1 MLEDLKQNEL
11 DFAEEKLIR
20 SLFNGSL
27 EPSPVASL
35 VFKTTGFDPNK
46 LIAQFEGIIKP
57 FMTDTG
63 LLDGS
68 RLRSILR
75 QTHPRISE
83 MIPMKTIRLSD
94 LAEEIAPVIQQLI
107 YGR

>member
-11 DFAEEKLIR
+11 DLAEEKLIR

-27 EPSPVASL
+27 EPSPIASL
-35 VFKTTGFDPNK
+35 VFKTSGFDPNK
-46 LIAQFEGIIKP
+46 WINRFEELIKP

-63 LLDGS
+63 LLDSS
-68 RLRSILR
+68 RLRSLLR
-75 QTHPRISE
+75 QTHPHLADFF
-83 MIPMKTIRLSD
+83 PMKTVRLAD
-94 LAEEIAPVIQQLI
+94 IAEELAPVIQQII

>member
-11 DFAEEKLIR
+11 DLAEEKLIR

-35 VFKTTGFDPNK
+35 VFKTTGFNPNK
-46 LIAQFEGIIKP
+46 LIMQFEGLIKP

-68 RLRSILR
+68 RLRSALR
-75 QTHPRISE
+75 QMYPRISE
-83 MIPMKTIRLSD
+83 IIPMKTIRLSD

>member
-11 DFAEEKLIR
+11 DLAEEKLIR

-27 EPSPVASL
+27 EPSPIASL

-46 LIAQFEGIIKP
+46 VIGTFEELVKP

-63 LLDGS
+63 LLDCS
-68 RLRSILR
+68 RLRTALR
-75 QTHPRISE
+75 AKFPRIAD
-83 MIPMKTIRLSD
+83 ILPMKTIRLSD
-94 LAEEIAPVIQQLI
+94 ITEELALIIQQTF

>member
-11 DFAEEKLIR
+11 DLAEEKLIR

-27 EPSPVASL
+27 EPSPIASL

-46 LIAQFEGIIKP
+46 VISSFEGYVKP

-63 LLDGS
+63 LLDCS
-68 RLRSILR
+68 RLRTALR
-75 QTHPRISE
+75 VKNPRIADLL
-83 MIPMKTIRLSD
+83 PMKTVRLSD
-94 LAEEIAPVIQQLI
+94 LAEELAPIIQQMI